1 MASALQ
7 HYSACKTKAPLQ
19 TSLCV
24 LVQTTCNRFS
34 KHWHPMLSH
43 MAEHPCS
50 LNGYSFFTDVGQQP
64 QPTKVVAL
72 NSTQAPKMSFFG
84 AASGAPC
91 SFLVDTGATHCFMDS
106 TFAAQIGI
114 SQRPVSTSVQLANNT
129 VEHASSQ
136 CTPTIHIQ
144 GHRTRVSCFI
154 IDMQQQFD
162 IILGDTW
169 LSAVKANI
177 DYASDTC
184 TVQKKGQR
192 YKLHPVL
199 KTTPSAAPSSVHS
212 MLLNHIAVKRS
223 IRKGAR
229 VFAVQVKPSTETD
242 AVQASPPIKALIQEF
257 QDVFSPISELP
268 PVRDTGH
275 TIPLEPNTKPPFRP
289 MYRLSPKELEE
300 VERQVKELLQHGL
313 IEPSS
318 SPFGASVLFVAKKDG
333 SLRMCIDYRA
343 LNKITVKNKYP
354 LPRIDQLLDALSGAQ
369 LFTSLDLQSG
379 YHQIRITEEDVAKTA
394 FRTPFGHY
402 QFKVL
407 SFGLTNAPATFQ
419 AAMNNML
426 RPYLNQFVVV
436 YIDDI
441 LIFSKT
447 QAEHISH
454 VRKVLE
460 LLREQKFHIKLSKCE
475 FEQPEVKFLGHIV
488 GKNGVKVDPS
498 KTAVLEQWPVP
509 KSVHDVRSFVGLAT
523 YFRRFVEKFSQ
534 MVAPLTRLTGKD
546 IPFVWDESCQ
556 RAFEQVKHA
565 LTNAPILALPNFELP
580 FEVITDASIEGL
592 GGILLQ
598 NERPLAYESR
608 RLIPAEVNYT
618 TGEQELLAVVHALTI
633 WRCYLEGADFTVV
646 TDHNPLIY
654 LPTQPN
660 LSRRQARWV
669 EYLQRFSFKWVYRP
683 GKSNAAADALSRNP
697 PEHSSLAVAL
707 LFVITR
713 RQRAKEVNANTPVPE
728 QPTLP
733 QQSASR
739 TQTGRRATTADPE
752 SEGPDSSLGGEE
764 PHTMDESDPAPLH
777 TSPPDHGE
785 LVDIYEAVR
794 SEYGKDP
801 RFANNGATTA
811 NFILRDGLWWTRSG
825 QLIIPESMGYYKRA
839 IIRELHDAPYSGH
852 PGIAKTKKLVQK
864 DFYWGSMLKDVKDY
878 IQSCHSC
885 QQNKSSNQKSGGLL
899 QPLLIPE
906 RKWQVVTMDFIM
918 SLPETDRG
926 HTAILVVVD
935 KLTKMVHLIPTTV
948 HVTGEETA
956 RLYLD
961 HVWKHHG
968 VPESIVSDRDPRFTG
983 KFMTEF
989 LKLLGTKQ
997 RLSTAF
1003 HPQTDGQTERTNRT
1017 LEDML
1022 RHYVDPNHTDWDTHL
1037 AAAEFAINNSY
1048 QESIKTTPFRLNT
1061 FEDPPTPM
1069 TLGKN
1074 SRVPAAQM
1082 LANQMEDDLLRAKA
1096 ALQSAQD
1103 RQKLYADKKRRPI
1116 HYRIGDQVMLNAKNI
1131 RLRNPGSP
1139 KFMPKWLG
1147 PFTIIDTCD
1156 KHRSREFESV
1166 HPENP
1171 GPSAVRLD
1179 LPASMRIHNVFHV
1192 SLLKPYKSDGS
1203 RQPPPMP
1210 IELEG
1215 EEWFIVESILNH
1227 RDRQVIT
1234 PSTKT
1239 KKKPKRPKVVREY
1252 LIKWKGYSDDHNTW
1266 EPEENVTPEAISAY
1280 KQYRSAPLG

>member
-1 MASALQ
+1 
-7 HYSACKTKAPLQ
+7 
-19 TSLCV
+19 
-24 LVQTTCNRFS
+24 
-34 KHWHPMLSH
+34 MLSH

-50 LNGYSFFTDVGQQP
+50 LNGFSFFTDLGQQP
-64 QPTKVVAL
+64 KPTRVIAL
-72 NSTQAPKMSFFG
+72 HSKQAPRMMFSG
-84 AASGAPC
+84 AASGVSC

-114 SQRPVSTSVQLANNT
+114 SQKAVSTSVQLANNT

-136 CTPTIHIQ
+136 CTPYINIQ
-144 GHRTRVSCFI
+144 GHRARVTCFI

-177 DYASDTC
+177 DYASNTC
-184 TVQKKGQR
+184 TVQKKGQKF
-192 YKLHPVL
+192 KLHPEIEAI
-199 KTTPSAAPSSVHS
+199 PSAIPSTIHS

-223 IRKGAR
+223 VRKGAK
-229 VFAVQVKPSTETD
+229 VFAVQVKPSATAD
-242 AVQASPPIKALIQEF
+242 AVQASPPLQALLQEYK
-257 QDVFSPISELP
+257 DVFTPISELP
-268 PVRDTGH
+268 PIRDTGH
-275 TIPLEPNTKPPFRP
+275 TIPLEPHAKPPFRP
-289 MYRLSPKELEE
+289 MFRLSPKELEE
-300 VERQVKELLQHGL
+300 VERQVKELLRHGL

-379 YHQIRITEEDVAKTA
+379 YHQIRITDEDVAKTA

-426 RPYLNQFVVV
+426 RPYLNKFVVV

-447 QAEHISH
+447 QAEHINH

-460 LLREQKFHIKLSKCE
+460 LLREHKYHIKLSKCE

-488 GKNGVKVDPS
+488 GRDGVKVDPA
-498 KTAVLEQWPVP
+498 KTAVIEQWTQP
-509 KSVHDVRSFVGLAT
+509 KTVHEVRSFVGLAT
-523 YFRRFVEKFSQ
+523 YFRRFIEKFSQ

-546 IPFVWDESCQ
+546 IPFIWDESCQ

-565 LTNAPILALPNFELP
+565 LTNAPILALPDFQLP
-580 FEVITDASIEGL
+580 FEVVTDASIEGL
-592 GGILLQ
+592 GGVLLQ
-598 NERPLAYESR
+598 DERPLAYESR

-633 WRCYLEGADFTVV
+633 WRCYLEGSEFTVV
-646 TDHNPLIY
+646 TDHNPLVH

-660 LSRRQARWV
+660 LSRRQVRWV
-669 EYLQRFSFKWVYRP
+669 EYLQRFNFKWVYKP
-683 GKSNAAADALSRNP
+683 GKGNSAADALSRNP
-697 PEHSSLAVAL
+697 PAHSSLAVAL
-707 LFVITR
+707 LFVLTR
-713 RQRAKEVNANTPVPE
+713 RQKVQSTEADETASTPVQIHP
-728 QPTLP
+728 PLP
-733 QQSASR
+733 QQPASR
-739 TQTGRRATTADPE
+739 PQPGHRATTADPE
-752 SEGPDSSLGGEE
+752 SEGPDSSMGGEE
-764 PHTMDESDPAPLH
+764 PQAMDESDPAPLQAC
-777 TSPPDHGE
+777 PPGQDGE
-785 LVDIYEAVR
+785 LVDIYEVVR

-801 RFANNGATTA
+801 RFANNGAHAA
-811 NFILRDGLWWTRSG
+811 NYNLRDGLWWTRKG
-825 QLIIPESMGYYKRA
+825 QLVIPESMGYYKRA

-852 PGIAKTKKLVQK
+852 PGIAKTIKLVQK
-864 DFYWGSMLKDVKDY
+864 DFYWGSMLQDVKKY

-885 QQNKSSNQKSGGLL
+885 QQNKSSNQKPGGLL

-956 RLYLD
+956 RLYMD

-1022 RHYVDPNHTDWDTHL
+1022 RHYVDPNHSDWDTHL
-1037 AAAEFAINNSY
+1037 SAAEFAINNSY
-1048 QESIKTTPFRLNT
+1048 QESIKTTPFRLNM

-1069 TLGKN
+1069 TVGKN
-1074 SRVPAAQM
+1074 SKVPAAQQ
-1082 LANQMEDDLLRAKA
+1082 LADRIEDDLIRARA

-1103 RQKLYADKKRRPI
+1103 RQKLYADKKRQPT
-1116 HYRIGDQVMLNAKNI
+1116 HYKVGDQVMLNAKNI

-1171 GPSAVRLD
+1171 GPTAVRLD
-1179 LPASMRIHNVFHV
+1179 LPASMRIHDVFHV

-1227 RDRQVIT
+1227 RDRQVVT
-1234 PSTKT
+1234 PPTKA
-1239 KKKPKRPKVVREY
+1239 KKKPKKPKVVREY
-1252 LIKWKGYSDDHNTW
+1252 LIKWKGYTDDHNTW

-1280 KQYRSAPLG
+1280 KRYRDTPLG